1 MAHSLRDQKAIALAE
16 RLVEAVKPRHGRDG
30 KDGETRIIVKQ
41 DENVLKAL
49 QEEVLKIKVAQ
60 EKPANDIEIIPK
72 AIGDLHQE
80 IHNTGH
86 LLSEFRM
93 QVTDEIASLH
103 QRVQDLETRPIDITP
118 AEPAEPAELQ
128 QEINDMG
135 RALADMSAAVINHIA
150 TLQKRL
156 DACES
161 RFTDLPQVLHDLQ
174 TQRRA
179 TR

>member
-1 MAHSLRDQKAIALAE
+1 MAHSLRDQKALALAE

-49 QEEVLKIKVAQ
+49 QEEVVKIKVAQ
-60 EKPANDIEIIPK
+60 EQPANDIEIIPK

-80 IHNTGH
+80 IGKAGNLFG
-86 LLSEFRM
+86 EFRI
-93 QVTDEIASLH
+93 QTADEIASLH
-103 QRVQDLETRPIDITP
+103 RRVQDLEARPVDIT
-118 AEPAEPAELQ
+118 PAEPAELQ
-128 QEINDMG
+128 QEIDGMG

-161 RFTDLPQVLHDLQ
+161 RFTDLPHVLHDLQ

>member
-1 MAHSLRDQKAIALAE
+1 MAHSLRDQKALALAE

-49 QEEVLKIKVAQ
+49 QEEVVKIKVAQ
-60 EKPANDIEIIPK
+60 EHPANDIEIIPK

-80 IHNTGH
+80 MGKAGNLFG
-86 LLSEFRM
+86 EFRI
-93 QVTDEIASLH
+93 QTADEIASLH
-103 QRVQDLETRPIDITP
+103 RRVQDLEARPVDIT
-118 AEPAEPAELQ
+118 PAEPAELQ
-128 QEINDMG
+128 QEIDDMG

-161 RFTDLPQVLHDLQ
+161 RFTDLPHVLHDLQ

>member
-1 MAHSLRDQKAIALAE
+1 MAHSLRDQKALALAE

-41 DENVLKAL
+41 DENGLKAL

-72 AIGDLHQE
+72 AIGDLNQE

-103 QRVQDLETRPIDITP
+103 QRVQDLEARPIDIT
-118 AEPAEPAELQ
+118 PAEPAELQ

-135 RALADMSAAVINHIA
+135 RALADMSSAVINHIA
-150 TLQKRL
+150 TLQKRI

-161 RFTDLPQVLHDLQ
+161 RFTDLPQVLDDLQ

>member
-1 MAHSLRDQKAIALAE
+1 MAHSLRDQKALALAE

-41 DENVLKAL
+41 DEKVLKAL

-86 LLSEFRM
+86 LFSEFRM

-103 QRVQDLETRPIDITP
+103 QRVQDLETRPIDIAPT
-118 AEPAEPAELQ
+118 EPAELQ

>member
-1 MAHSLRDQKAIALAE
+1 MAHSLRDQKALALAE

-49 QEEVLKIKVAQ
+49 QEEVVKIKVAQ
-60 EKPANDIEIIPK
+60 EHPANDIEIIPK

-80 IHNTGH
+80 IGKAGNLFG
-86 LLSEFRM
+86 EFRI
-93 QVTDEIASLH
+93 QTADEIASLH
-103 QRVQDLETRPIDITP
+103 RRVQDLEARPVDIT
-118 AEPAEPAELQ
+118 PAEPAELQ
-128 QEINDMG
+128 QEIDDMG

-161 RFTDLPQVLHDLQ
+161 RFTDLPHVLHDLQ

>member
-80 IHNTGH
+80 IDKAGNLFG
-86 LLSEFRM
+86 EFRI
-93 QVTDEIASLH
+93 QIADEIASLH
-103 QRVQDLETRPIDITP
+103 RRVQALEARPVDIT
-118 AEPAEPAELQ
+118 PAEPAELQ
-128 QEINDMG
+128 QEIDDMG

>member
-1 MAHSLRDQKAIALAE
+1 MTDALIKWRTNRHRRDTHELVRQIESKEVLADDWIKRLE
-16 RLVEAVKPRHGRDG
+16 RVEKLLEKFANSHDF
-30 KDGETRIIVKQ
+30 
-41 DENVLKAL
+41 VLPKAL
-49 QEEVLKIKVAQ
+49 EEIM
-60 EKPANDIEIIPK
+60 E
-72 AIGDLHQE
+72 
-80 IHNTGH
+80 
-86 LLSEFRM
+86 
-93 QVTDEIASLH
+93 
-103 QRVQDLETRPIDITP
+103 RVHALEDRPVDIT
-118 AEPAEPAELQ
+118 PAEPAELQ
-128 QEINDMG
+128 QEIDDMG